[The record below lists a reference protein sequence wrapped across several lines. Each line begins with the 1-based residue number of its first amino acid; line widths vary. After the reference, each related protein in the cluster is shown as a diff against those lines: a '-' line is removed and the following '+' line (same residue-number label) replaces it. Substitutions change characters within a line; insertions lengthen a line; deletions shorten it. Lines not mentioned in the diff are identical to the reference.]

1 MEHTGTKIE
10 KLELI
15 CAFRLCLHIIGSFVR
30 VILICQLKDIVVNGC
45 HYGLS
50 NAEKHMQD

>member
-15 CAFRLCLHIIGSFVR
+15 CAFRLCLHIIGSFVC